1 MYSLILLTIVDNEQ
15 CHEHKKRNPTQH
27 IVNINIQSMNEIS
40 LNSENYIKIENVIR
54 RYLDILYKGDLDLIE
69 KVFLKEATVNS
80 VTDGKI
86 ISIDM
91 VGFRERIATRSSP
104 ESSGEKRDDKIIMID
119 ISSPTTAM
127 ARVECMIL
135 KNHYTDYLSLI
146 KVNEKWGI
154 ISKVFHM
161 NPET

>member
-1 MYSLILLTIVDNEQ
+1 MSDNL
-15 CHEHKKRNPTQH
+15 
-27 IVNINIQSMNEIS
+27 V
-40 LNSENYIKIENVIR
+40 KIENVIKI
-54 RYLDILYKGDLDLIE
+54 YLDLLYKGDIGLIE
-69 KVFLKEATVNS
+69 SVFFQEATVSS
-80 VTDGKI
+80 VSDGKI
-86 ISIDM
+86 ISINMD
-91 VGFRERIATRSSP
+91 GFRERIATRPSP
-104 ESSGEKRDDKIIMID
+104 ESVGETRQDKIILID

-146 KVNEKWGI
+146 KVSEKWGI

>member
-1 MYSLILLTIVDNEQ
+1 
-15 CHEHKKRNPTQH
+15 
-27 IVNINIQSMNEIS
+27 MNEIS

-54 RYLDILYKGDLDLIE
+54 RYLDILYKGDIDLIE

-146 KVNEKWGI
+146 KVSEK
-154 ISKVFHM
+154 
-161 NPET
+161 

>member
-1 MYSLILLTIVDNEQ
+1 MSDNL
-15 CHEHKKRNPTQH
+15 
-27 IVNINIQSMNEIS
+27 V
-40 LNSENYIKIENVIR
+40 KIENVIKI
-54 RYLDILYKGDLDLIE
+54 YLDLLYKGDIGLIE
-69 KVFLKEATVNS
+69 SVFFQEATVSS
-80 VTDGKI
+80 VSDGKI
-86 ISIDM
+86 ISINMD
-91 VGFRERIATRSSP
+91 GFRERIATRSSP
-104 ESSGEKRDDKIIMID
+104 ESVGETRQDKIILID

-146 KVNEKWGI
+146 KVSEKWGI